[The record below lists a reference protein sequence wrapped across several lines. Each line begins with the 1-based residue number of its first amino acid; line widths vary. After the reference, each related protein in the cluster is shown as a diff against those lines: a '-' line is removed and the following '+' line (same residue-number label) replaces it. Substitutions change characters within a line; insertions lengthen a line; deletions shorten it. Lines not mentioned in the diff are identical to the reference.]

1 MRVGTEKSMNN
12 TKKLRSA
19 LLSSLTII
27 ASIVLGHTAQ
37 AVNIY
42 FEPEG
47 NQLEVNGGIFGLD
60 GILDISVTA
69 NQPIKFK
76 IFINTPPLFN
86 VKKLNYKVEYDTREL
101 QFIGIAVG
109 TPVDQPGQ
117 VVINPATDIASFT
130 VSTLNALN
138 LNIAPNQQ
146 RVHITTIEF
155 LTTQQ
160 LRNDG
165 IFDFKISGAGGR
177 RQSVFPGFPEEDIP
191 LNMFAYGR
199 GKHMNGNSQEVE
211 VQTPEP
217 NSILGLFSLGIIGV
231 GATIKRQVKR
241 NHSIEK
247 ETTEIG

>member
-47 NQLEVNGGIFGLD
+47 NQLDID
-60 GILDISVTA
+60 GILDINVIP
-69 NQPIKFK
+69 NQQQIVFK
-76 IFINTPPLFN
+76 IFIDTPQLFH
-86 VKKLNYKVEYDTREL
+86 VKKLNYKVEYDTSEL
-101 QFIGIAVG
+101 QLIRIVAG
-109 TPVDQPGQ
+109 TPVDQRGD
-117 VVINPATDIASFT
+117 VVLLPPTTIASFT
-130 VSTLNALN
+130 VSNLNA

-155 LTTQQ
+155 LTTGQ

-165 IFDFKISGAGGR
+165 IFDFKISGAGGKH
-177 RQSVFPGFPEEDIP
+177 QLAPGFPEQDI
-191 LNMFAYGR
+191 LGFTYGP
-199 GKHMNGNSQEVE
+199 NNNELSQEVE

-217 NSILGLFSLGIIGV
+217 TSTLGLLSLGIIGA

-247 ETTEIG
+247 ETTKIG